1 MFRNRTVQDS
11 TGRNRTGMYDS
22 SIKFK
27 TTKNRRFIT
36 SKIPLVMIKVF
47 HLYHKART
55 CIVTYGFTL
64 ALLLLSKSTV
74 AQKTNISGQVTDAAT
89 GGGLLS
95 VTVGVK
101 GSSTGTFSDANGRY
115 TISAAPSD
123 SLVFSMIGYLTR
135 TVHVGSRNKISIT
148 LESSNKQLNQV
159 VVVGYGTQQKK
170 DVTGSVGLVT
180 MKNIKDMPIA
190 GPDQALA
197 GQIAGIQVSTSNG
210 IPGGGPQ
217 VQVRGIGAVGAGSQ
231 PLYVV
236 DGFPLGST
244 SDQVNDP
251 MNAINPQDIESMAV
265 LKDASA
271 TAIYGSRGANGVVL
285 ITTKRGSSGI
295 PKIQLSANYGIQ
307 SIPQKGRP
315 NLMNGQEFA
324 QFRKEAIE
332 DNIRFTQHRE
342 PTLDDI
348 PEIYRYPEKIG
359 KGTNWF
365 DAVTRV
371 APMQDINLSLS
382 GGTEK
387 LRTYISAGYF
397 NQDGVMINT
406 GYQRFSVRA
415 NVDATLTDRFKV
427 GFNIAPSYTLRK
439 GGFLGEGRGENFGI
453 ASPIEP
459 IYKPDGSYN
468 AYIQSPGTF
477 GLPNPVMVMKET
489 TNKSKSSRILFN
501 VYGEWEIIKN
511 LKFKST
517 FNVDYQQ
524 GSNEYFR
531 PSTLAN
537 VNAAPP
543 SIPSGSYNSGE
554 YLNWLNENTLTYQ
567 YNTSNGH
574 SFTGLLG
581 YTVQSQRENY
591 ASFNG
596 ANYPDDDIK
605 TLNAAATI
613 TGGTDITDWALLS
626 YLARINYGY
635 KDKYLVTATV
645 RSDGSSRFGPKNRW
659 GTFPSV
665 ALGWRISQEEFMK
678 NSALISDLKLRV
690 SYGFTGNFNI
700 GNYSYMSNIGTSN
713 YVFNGSLVGG
723 RVMNTLGNPV
733 LGWEKMRELNIGLDL
748 GLWKDRVYLTAD
760 LYKRNTQDLLLN
772 VEIPQSSGFGNVTEN
787 RGDMENRG
795 LEIGISSRNI
805 ETKQFSWTT
814 SFNIAFNRNKVLKL
828 GTDNAPIYSG
838 NSSEGNP
845 TNITMVGK
853 PLAMLFGYVFDGIYQ
868 NQAEVDKGPAFPGAI
883 PGNIRYKDI
892 NGNGVINP
900 VEDFAIIGNPYPK
913 FNWGMT
919 NTLTYKNL
927 DLRVLVVGSMG
938 ADRIHATN
946 DYNGNIDGVF
956 NVRKDVAYRW
966 RSESNPGNG
975 KVPTTNGSGRG
986 RVMYRDVSSLTVQKN
1001 DYAWVKNITL
1011 GYTFPSKSKGF
1022 LQSARVYA
1030 SIQNAILFTKYDGNP
1045 EVTNYIGKGGS
1056 GALVPGVD
1064 YSNYPVPRIFS
1075 LGTNLTF

>member
-1 MFRNRTVQDS
+1 MIRTPILS
-11 TGRNRTGMYDS
+11 GKGS
-22 SIKFK
+22 SCLI
-27 TTKNRRFIT
+27 R
-36 SKIPLVMIKVF
+36 L
-47 HLYHKART
+47 
-55 CIVTYGFTL
+55 GFTCS
-64 ALLLLSKSTV
+64 ALLFINTFSY
-74 AQKTNISGQVTDAAT
+74 AQKSNISGQVTDAGT
-89 GGGLLS
+89 GSPLPS

-101 GSSTGTFSDANGRY
+101 GTSQGAFSDANGRY
-115 TISAAPSD
+115 TIAAGTSD
-123 SLVFSMIGYLTR
+123 SLVFSIIGYVSKTYYVGTR
-135 TVHVGSRNKISIT
+135 TRISVQ
-148 LESSNKQLNQV
+148 LEPSNKVLNQV

-170 DVTGSVGLVT
+170 DVTGSVGIVS

-236 DGFPLGST
+236 DGYPLSTT
-244 SDQVNDP
+244 SDQVSDP

-295 PKIQLSANYGIQ
+295 PTVQLTANYGIQ
-307 SIPQKGRP
+307 AIPQKGRP

-324 QFRKEAIE
+324 QFRKESIE
-332 DNIRFTQHRE
+332 DNIRFTEHRE
-342 PTLDDI
+342 PTDADI
-348 PEIYRYPEKIG
+348 PEVYRHPELIG
-359 KGTNWF
+359 EGTNWF
-365 DAVTRV
+365 EAITRN
-371 APMQDINLSLS
+371 APMQEINLNVS
-382 GGTEK
+382 GGSDK
-387 LRTYISAGYF
+387 IRTFISAGYF
-397 NQDGVMINT
+397 NQDGVIINT

-415 NVDATLTDRFKV
+415 NVDANLTDRLKV
-427 GFNIAPSYTLRK
+427 GFNIAPSYTTRK
-439 GGFLGEGRGENFGI
+439 SGAVGEGRAETWGT

-459 IYKPDGSYN
+459 IYNPDGSYN

-477 GLPNPVMVMKET
+477 GLANPVMVLNES

-501 VYGEWEIIKN
+501 TYGEYEIIKG

-531 PSTLAN
+531 PSTLARE
-537 VNAAPP
+537 NAAPP
-543 SIPSGSYNSGE
+543 SIPSGNFATGE

-567 YNTSNGH
+567 HTTDNGH

-581 YTVQSQRENY
+581 YTVQSQKEQY
-591 ASFNG
+591 SGFNG

-613 TGGTDITDWALLS
+613 TGGTDKTEWALLS
-626 YLARINYGY
+626 YLARINYAY

-645 RSDGSSRFGPKNRW
+645 RSDGSSRFGPDNRW

-678 NSALISDLKLRV
+678 SSRLFSDLKLRA

-700 GNYSYMSNIGTSN
+700 GNYSYMSNIGTAD
-713 YVFNGSLVGG
+713 YVLGGSLTGG
-723 RVMNTLGNPV
+723 RVMNTLGNPI
-733 LGWEKMRELNIGLDL
+733 LGWEKMRELNIGVDV
-748 GLWKDRVYLTAD
+748 GLLKDRIYLTIDA
-760 LYKRNTQDLLLN
+760 YKRNTQDLLLN

-787 RGDMENRG
+787 KGDMENKG
-795 LEIGISSRNI
+795 LEIGVSTRNI
-805 ETKQFSWTT
+805 ETKSFTWATN
-814 SFNIAFNRNKVLKL
+814 FNISFNRNKVLKL

-845 TNITMVGK
+845 TNVTMVGK
-853 PLAMLFGYVFDGIYQ
+853 PLAMLYGYVFDGIYQ

-900 VEDFAIIGNPYPK
+900 REDFAIIGNPYPK
-913 FNWGMT
+913 FTWGMT
-919 NTLTYKNL
+919 NTLNYKKF
-927 DLRVLVVGSMG
+927 DLRILVVGSNG
-938 ADRIHATN
+938 ADRLHATN

-956 NVRKDVAYRW
+956 NVRKDVANRW
-966 RSESNPGNG
+966 RSEENPGNG
-975 KVPTTNGSGRG
+975 RVPTTNGSGRG
-986 RVMYRDVSSLTVQKN
+986 RVMYRDVSSLTIEKN
-1001 DYAWVKNITL
+1001 NYAWVKNITL
-1011 GYTFPSKSKGF
+1011 GYSFPSGKGF
-1022 LQSARVYA
+1022 LQSARIYA
-1030 SIQNAILFTKYDGNP
+1030 SVQNALLFTKYSGNP

-1056 GALVPGVD
+1056 GALVPGID
-1064 YSNYPVPRIFS
+1064 YSNYPVPRIFT

>member
-1 MFRNRTVQDS
+1 MIRTSILYQK
-11 TGRNRTGMYDS
+11 GS
-22 SIKFK
+22 SCLL
-27 TTKNRRFIT
+27 RFGA
-36 SKIPLVMIKVF
+36 S
-47 HLYHKART
+47 
-55 CIVTYGFTL
+55 CS
-64 ALLLLSKSTV
+64 ALLFISTFSY
-74 AQKTNISGQVTDAAT
+74 AQKNNISGQVTDAGT
-89 GGGLLS
+89 GSPLPS
-95 VTVGVK
+95 VTIGVK
-101 GSSTGTFSDANGRY
+101 GTSQGAFSDANGRY
-115 TISAAPSD
+115 TIAAGTSD
-123 SLVFSMIGYLTR
+123 SLVFSIIGYGSKTYYVGTR
-135 TVHVGSRNKISIT
+135 TRISVQ
-148 LESSNKQLNQV
+148 LEPSNKVLNQV

-170 DVTGSVGLVT
+170 DVTGSVGIVS

-236 DGFPLGST
+236 DGYPLSTT
-244 SDQVNDP
+244 SDQVSDP

-295 PKIQLSANYGIQ
+295 PTVQLTANYGIQ
-307 SIPQKGRP
+307 AIPQKGRP

-332 DNIRFTQHRE
+332 DNIRFTEHRE
-342 PTLDDI
+342 PTDADI
-348 PEIYRYPEKIG
+348 PEVYRHPELIG
-359 KGTNWF
+359 EGTNWF
-365 DAVTRV
+365 EAITRT
-371 APMQDINLSLS
+371 APMKEINLSVS
-382 GGTEK
+382 GGTDK
-387 LRTYISAGYF
+387 IRTYISAGYF
-397 NQDGVMINT
+397 SQDGVIINT

-415 NVDATLTDRFKV
+415 NVDANLTDRFKV
-427 GFNIAPSYTLRK
+427 GFNIAPSYTTRK
-439 GGFLGEGRGENFGI
+439 SGAVGEGRAETWGT

-459 IYKPDGSYN
+459 IYNPDGSYN

-477 GLPNPVMVMKET
+477 GLANPVMVLNES

-501 VYGEWEIIKN
+501 TYGEYEILKG

-537 VNAAPP
+537 ENAAPP
-543 SIPSGSYNSGE
+543 SIPSGSFGTGE

-567 YNTSNGH
+567 HTTDNGH
-574 SFTGLLG
+574 AFTGLLG
-581 YTVQSQRENY
+581 YTVQSQKEQY
-591 ASFNG
+591 SGFNG

-613 TGGTDITDWALLS
+613 TGGTDKMEWALLS
-626 YLARINYGY
+626 YLARINYAY

-645 RSDGSSRFGPKNRW
+645 RSDGSSRFGPDNRW

-665 ALGWRISQEEFMK
+665 ALGWRISQEDFMK
-678 NSALISDLKLRV
+678 SSRLFSDLKLRA

-700 GNYSYMSNIGTSN
+700 GNYSYMSNIGTAD
-713 YVFNGSLVGG
+713 YVFGGSLTGG
-723 RVMNTLGNPV
+723 RVMNSLGNPV
-733 LGWEKMRELNIGLDL
+733 LGWEKMRELNIGVDV
-748 GLWKDRVYLTAD
+748 GLLKDRIYLTIDA
-760 LYKRNTQDLLLN
+760 YKRNTQDLLLN

-787 RGDMENRG
+787 KGDMENKG
-795 LEIGISSRNI
+795 LEIGISTRNI
-805 ETKQFSWTT
+805 ETKSFTWATN
-814 SFNIAFNRNKVLKL
+814 FNISFNRNKVLKL

-845 TNITMVGK
+845 TNVTMVGK
-853 PLAMLFGYVFDGIYQ
+853 PLAMLYGYVFDGIYQ

-900 VEDFAIIGNPYPK
+900 REDFAIIGNPYPK
-913 FNWGMT
+913 FTWGMT
-919 NTLTYKNL
+919 NTLNYKKF
-927 DLRVLVVGSMG
+927 DLRILIVGSNG
-938 ADRIHATN
+938 ADRLHATN

-956 NVRKDVAYRW
+956 NVRKDVANRW
-966 RSESNPGNG
+966 RSEQNPGNG

-986 RVMYRDVSSLTVQKN
+986 RVMYRDVSSLTIEKN
-1001 DYAWVKNITL
+1001 NYAWVKNIAL
-1011 GYTFPSKSKGF
+1011 GYSFPAGKGF
-1022 LQSARVYA
+1022 LQSARIYA
-1030 SIQNAILFTKYDGNP
+1030 SVQNALLFTKYSGNP

-1064 YSNYPVPRIFS
+1064 YSNYPVPRIFT